1 MKPAFR
7 KQGVGRV
14 LFTHVTRFA
23 KETGCSRVDFHV
35 LSWNPAR
42 EFYKKVGAIDLT
54 VAEDWHVYRM
64 TSEAMDT
71 LCSQSHN
78 E

>member
-1 MKPAFR
+1 M
-7 KQGVGRV
+7 